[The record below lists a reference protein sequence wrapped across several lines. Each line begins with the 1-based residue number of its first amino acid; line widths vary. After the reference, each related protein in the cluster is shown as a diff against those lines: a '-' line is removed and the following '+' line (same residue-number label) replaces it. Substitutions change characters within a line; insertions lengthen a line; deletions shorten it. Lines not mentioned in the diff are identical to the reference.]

1 VNLAVASVLF
11 LLPWA
16 VALVKVR
23 HHHLDSGAVGLA
35 ATFSLGLSA
44 LWLAVAGYLEAGRPE
59 QASKLTLAHVADQLA
74 VAIGAQWND
83 EVAVRRLNDP
93 YPLPV
98 SWVAADASLTD
109 PWEVLVK
116 HASSGAGLPEP
127 PPEGRWASGPD
138 DLAGKGEELAKVL
151 ARVPTGRLVVL
162 GEPGAGK
169 TMLMVRLVVDLLA
182 RRAEGGP
189 VPFLAPLASWDP
201 AAQDLQYWLAD
212 RLRTDHSA
220 LADPPPK
227 GRGEPTQADALLASG
242 LILPVLDGLDE
253 IPEQA
258 RGPAISGIKDAL
270 RPGEQVIVT
279 CRSKEYRHAV
289 RPEGGAEVTLWAA
302 AVQLRPLDAETV
314 RSYLRDAAPGPI
326 MKARWAPVLKLLGTE
341 APVGQALS
349 TPLMVGLAHAI
360 YNPRP
365 GEAGTLPYP
374 EELCKPDLADRAA
387 VESRLLDAFI
397 PAAYRHDPA
406 NGWNLPE
413 VKNWLRFLARHLE
426 HTIKSPDL
434 AWWQLP
440 RATTLSLP
448 GSYYRVRSG
457 WYLVFAALLGIVTV
471 TSRYG
476 LRGRAIWETLVVG
489 SVVVFIILIRRRRS
503 PAPVRRMLRGVRW
516 QRPSRDNIGFGA
528 MAGAIAGAYVG
539 TAVGAV
545 SGVVAGAVVGAGTAV
560 VVGSVIWMSGQGGAP
575 LDLAS
580 AASPQAVLA
589 ADRRTGIAA
598 TAGSGIVAGLLAG
611 LLVQAV
617 AGVAAAT
624 VAGVAAGI
632 VFGIA
637 CSFALAAW
645 PSYSNARIRL
655 ALRHELPWRLMQF
668 LADAHKR
675 GVLRQVGAVYQFR
688 HIELQHQLA
697 SRDADKQQANSPTAV
712 ATQADG

>member
-1 VNLAVASVLF
+1 MA
-11 LLPWA
+11 
-16 VALVKVR
+16 
-23 HHHLDSGAVGLA
+23 
-35 ATFSLGLSA
+35 
-44 LWLAVAGYLEAGRPE
+44 
-59 QASKLTLAHVADQLA
+59 QVADQLA
-74 VAIGAQWND
+74 VAVSTQWND

-98 SWVAADASLTD
+98 SWDAADASLTD

-116 HASSGAGLPEP
+116 QASSGAGRPVP
-127 PPEGRWASGPD
+127 PPAEPWASGPD
-138 DLAGKGEELAKVL
+138 DLVGKGEELVKVL

-169 TMLMVRLVVDLLA
+169 TMLMVRLVIDLLA
-182 RRAEGGP
+182 RRAEGSP
-189 VPFLAPLASWDP
+189 VPFMAPLASWDP
-201 AAQDLQYWLAD
+201 AAQDLRNWLAG
-212 RLRTDHSA
+212 RLRADHPA
-220 LADPPPK
+220 LADPTPK
-227 GRGEPTQADALLASG
+227 GRTEPNQADALLASG
-242 LILPVLDGLDE
+242 LILPLLDGLDE

-258 RGPAISGIKDAL
+258 RGAAISGIKDAL
-270 RPGEQVIVT
+270 RQGEQVVVT
-279 CRSKEYRHAV
+279 CRSKEYRDAV

-314 RSYLRDAAPGPI
+314 RSYLRDAAPGPA
-326 MKARWAPVLKLLGTE
+326 MKARWDPVLKLLGTE

-349 TPLMVGLAHAI
+349 TPLMVGLAQAI

-365 GEAGTLPYP
+365 GEAGTLPNP
-374 EELCKPDLADRAA
+374 EELCKPDLADRTA

-397 PAAYRHDPA
+397 TAAYRPDPA
-406 NGWNLPE
+406 DRWNLPE

-440 RATTLSLP
+440 RATTPSWAV
-448 GSYYRVRSG
+448 SYYRASSR
-457 WYLVFAALLGIVTV
+457 WYLVFAALLLIGVEVTP
-471 TSRYG
+471 RYG

-489 SVVVFIILIRRRRS
+489 SVVVFIIVTRRRRS
-503 PAPVRRMLRGVRW
+503 LAPVRRMLRGVRW
-516 QRPSRDNIGFGA
+516 QRPSRDNIRFGA

-545 SGVVAGAVVGAGTAV
+545 EGVVAGAVVGAGTAV
-560 VVGSVIWMSGQGGAP
+560 VVGGVIWMGGQEGAP
-575 LDLAS
+575 LDLTS

-598 TAGSGIVAGLLAG
+598 TAGSGVAFGLLAG
-611 LLVQAV
+611 LLVQLLV
-617 AGVAAAT
+617 GVAAAA

-637 CSFALAAW
+637 CGFELAAW

-655 ALRHELPWRLMQF
+655 ARRHKLPWRLMQF
-668 LADAHKR
+668 LADAHRR

-688 HIELQHQLA
+688 HIELQHRLA
-697 SRDADKQQANSPTAV
+697 NRGTDKEEANSSAAPA
-712 ATQADG
+712 AADDAIG